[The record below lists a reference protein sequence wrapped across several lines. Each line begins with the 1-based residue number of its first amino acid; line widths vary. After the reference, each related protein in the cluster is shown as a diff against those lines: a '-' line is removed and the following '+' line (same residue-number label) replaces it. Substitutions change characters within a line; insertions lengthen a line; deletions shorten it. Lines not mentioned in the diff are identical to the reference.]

1 MNNQYRLNPYIPKKE
16 LYKYIGK
23 YLLRENREYKW
34 IFKLVDVLG
43 GNSILVTQGVDIY
56 PTPRM
61 YHSGGITIFNK
72 TWDETPNED
81 VLTRL
86 PTKKEM
92 NQYRQY
98 TRELIFLGS
107 NKSSYGKK

>member
-1 MNNQYRLNPYIPKKE
+1 MNNPSIPTKE

-23 YLLRENREYKW
+23 YLLRENRDYKW
-34 IFKLVDVLG
+34 IFKLVDVIG
-43 GNSILVTQGVDIY
+43 ENSILVTQGVDIY
-56 PTPRM
+56 PIPRM

-72 TWDETPNED
+72 TWDETPSRD

-107 NKSSYGKK
+107 NKSSFGKK